1 MHSYIR
7 RYYVAFRCE
16 SIRNFILYSVFLY
29 ARLNCFDFIV
39 FVCNVVVFVRR
50 KYICERWFYS
60 LKILFINSKDL
71 FSRLLKKGV
80 RSMYLI
86 FRNVCTHYSNK
97 MHKYLFKFYFRNAFI
112 FNSCVLTFIFIC
124 RIMSAERKIK

>member
-1 MHSYIR
+1 MHNVIFYG
-7 RYYVAFRCE
+7 
-16 SIRNFILYSVFLY
+16 VFLY

-39 FVCNVVVFVRR
+39 FVCDVVVVFVRR
-50 KYICERWFYS
+50 KIYICERWFYS

-71 FSRLLKKGV
+71 LSRLLKKGV

-86 FRNVCTHYSNK
+86 FRNVCTSLYSNK

-124 RIMSAERKIK
+124 GIMSAERKIK